1 MKKTIIKDEKS
12 KIEKRYYLSSI
23 KDIIIVSEAI
33 IKHWSVE
40 NKLHWQLDFTF
51 KCDNN
56 RTKNK
61 KALLNLQ
68 LIKKTALKVLNVC
81 KEDYKKSLVKIR
93 KIISRNSEKEL
104 NKIFKILYKK
114 QPNF

>member
-1 MKKTIIKDEKS
+1 MKKIT
-12 KIEKRYYLSSI
+12 
-23 KDIIIVSEAI
+23 
-33 IKHWSVE
+33 
-40 NKLHWQLDFTF
+40 
-51 KCDNN
+51 
-56 RTKNK
+56 NK

-104 NKIFKILYKK
+104 NKILYKK

>member
-1 MKKTIIKDEKS
+1 MKKIT
-12 KIEKRYYLSSI
+12 
-23 KDIIIVSEAI
+23 
-33 IKHWSVE
+33 
-40 NKLHWQLDFTF
+40 
-51 KCDNN
+51 
-56 RTKNK
+56 NK

-81 KEDYKKSLVKIR
+81 KEDYNKSLVKIR

-104 NKIFKILYKK
+104 NKILYKK